1 MYRDLNIIMLS
12 IVLLLLL
19 SDTPETVNA
28 TNATES
34 ETESDQEPKKK
45 KKKKSKE
52 KQEAPKGNLVKVN
65 LTAEINVLDLK
76 PMSDAYKQASVDK

>member
-12 IVLLLLL
+12 IFLLLLL

-34 ETESDQEPKKK
+34 ETESDQEPKK